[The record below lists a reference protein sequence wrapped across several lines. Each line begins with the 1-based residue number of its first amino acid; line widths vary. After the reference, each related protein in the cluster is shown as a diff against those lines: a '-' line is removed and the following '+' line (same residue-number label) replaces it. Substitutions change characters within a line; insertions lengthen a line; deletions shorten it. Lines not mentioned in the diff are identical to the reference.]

1 MPIQPQ
7 APWGLA
13 RISHRPQLSFK
24 TLNRYEYNERPGAG
38 VDVYLLDT
46 GIAIDN
52 VDFEGRAYGG
62 FVVTGEDIDDDN
74 GRGTHLAGIVAGL
87 KHGVAKHAVVH
98 SVKVADSQG
107 AAEPKDII
115 RGLEWALAHTKERG
129 GPSVALLGA
138 CLPPDAA
145 LDAQV
150 NAAVEQGLFVVV
162 PAGDENKDA
171 GDLSPARAA
180 GAFTVGASN
189 VRDERTHFS
198 NYGPAVD
205 IFAPGEGILS
215 THIGSP
221 TSTTRLDGTAQA
233 AAHVAGLAAYLLSTV
248 ENVTTSTIRDT
259 IIALA
264 SKDMLSD
271 VPENTCN
278 LLAFNNAITS

>member
-1 MPIQPQ
+1 MPVQQ
-7 APWGLA
+7 NAPWGLA
-13 RISHRPQLSFK
+13 RISHRPRLSLK
-24 TLNRYEYNERPGAG
+24 TLKRYEYNERPGEG
-38 VDVYLLDT
+38 VDVYVLDT

-52 VDFEGRAYGG
+52 VAFQGRAHGG
-62 FVVTGEDIDDDN
+62 VVVAGEDVGDDN
-74 GRGTHLAGIVAGL
+74 GRGTHLAGIVAARTY
-87 KHGVAKHAVVH
+87 GVAKYAVVH
-98 SVKVADSQG
+98 SVKVADPQG
-107 AAEPKDII
+107 VAEPKDII
-115 RGLEWALAHTKERG
+115 RGLELVLAKTKERG

-150 NAAVEQGLFVVV
+150 NAAAEQGLFVVV

-189 VRDERTHFS
+189 VSDERTHFS

-215 THIGSP
+215 THIGSR
-221 TSTTRLDGTAQA
+221 TSTTTLDGTAQA

-264 SKDMLSD
+264 SKDMLSN
-271 VPENTCN
+271 VPEKTRN
-278 LLAFNNAITS
+278 LLAFNNATTP